1 MSADPRKIPA
11 PVRKSSARRHPQAM
25 DTASVAITSLAARS
39 PKRITPSIQPHITA
53 EHSVPRF
60 WDAAPARNSPP
71 TSCDLGRPTWPPRF
85 AQICNGSGRL
95 LKMVNC
101 CCAVAG
107 RPPSPERHVAI
118 PSAKGR
124 RSKLGTIAGQP
135 SHTPSPSPLHR
146 PLAQGTRRRRQASD
160 EVSRGGP
167 QVRIL
172 SGARVSV
179 QLRACFQTG
188 PQCLCPGC
196 ARSSGKLCPPRITDL
211 LRYER
216 SARRLRAT

>member
-1 MSADPRKIPA
+1 M
-11 PVRKSSARRHPQAM
+11 
-25 DTASVAITSLAARS
+25 AARS
-39 PKRITPSIQPHITA
+39 PERITPSIQPHITA

-146 PLAQGTRRRRQASD
+146 PLDQGTRRRRQASD

-167 QVRIL
+167 QDRNL
-172 SGARVSV
+172 ALNG
-179 QLRACFQTG
+179 
-188 PQCLCPGC
+188 CLC
-196 ARSSGKLCPPRITDL
+196 SSERYPRITQRSL
-211 LRYER
+211 NHPTVGWQSNALRRKEFR
-216 SARRLRAT
+216 VQTAAVGVWAFPHRNRECD